1 MAANLSISCSCPKEH
16 IVPDQ
21 IVPPSNPRWS
31 RPLSEDLIELFHNAI
46 DYTNEV
52 KLEDWQDWWP
62 STKFMINQWE
72 EMNKKIINSKDK
84 NGLSA
89 LQKASDQGNLEMVKY
104 LLENDAQ
111 MNATPDDKSEFEFEF
126 RTPIYMAVIKN
137 HFDVVNFLMDHA
149 ASSKVDK
156 A

>member
-21 IVPPSNPRWS
+21 IVPQQNPEWS
-31 RPLSEDLIELFHNAI
+31 RPLSEDLIELFHKAI
-46 DYTNEV
+46 DHENKE
-52 KLEDWQDWWP
+52 KLEDWQEWWV
-62 STKFMINQWE
+62 SMTVVIDQWE

-111 MNATPDDKSEFEFEF
+111 MNPTDDKSEFEF
-126 RTPIYMAVIKN
+126 RTPIYMAVVKN
-137 HFDVVNFLMDHA
+137 HFDVVNYLMDH
-149 ASSKVDK
+149 ASSKVDN

>member
-1 MAANLSISCSCPKEH
+1 MSDLSVTSNTC
-16 IVPDQ
+16 PDQ
-21 IVPPSNPRWS
+21 NDPNPKWS

-111 MNATPDDKSEFEFEF
+111 MNATDDKSEFEFEF
-126 RTPIYMAVIKN
+126 RTPIYMAVVKN
-137 HFDVVNFLMDHA
+137 HFDVVNYLMDH
-149 ASSKVDK
+149 ASSKVDN